1 MIFVIIIFISIV
13 ILINLNKIKNFATKN
28 KNLILKI
35 INFILT
41 IFGILTVICLI
52 KKLFKNNFLI
62 LADENNLKENNLN
75 SNFTSLKIDE
85 KFLQN
90 NNKEEIPYT
99 FEELLEKD
107 DFLEKEII
115 KNDKFLSKNLTEQGK
130 LMYKNAANPFL
141 YCLQKKNLLEI
152 MSKKDLFELYD
163 RVESKCFIIQ
173 IQQDLIDRLINY
185 RNKKKKN

>member
-28 KNLILKI
+28 KNSILKI

-52 KKLFKNNFLI
+52 KKLFLNNFLI

-75 SNFTSLKIDE
+75 SNFISLKIDE

-115 KNDKFLSKNLTEQGK
+115 KNDKFLFAHLTIDENEILK
-130 LMYKNAANPFL
+130 LEYEPYRFCMN
-141 YCLQKKNLLEI
+141 KKRL
-152 MSKKDLFELYD
+152 KQ
-163 RVESKCFIIQ
+163 IIQ
-173 IQQDLIDRLINY
+173 NKDKKALLDRAFFKIFILNIQEI
-185 RNKKKKN
+185 